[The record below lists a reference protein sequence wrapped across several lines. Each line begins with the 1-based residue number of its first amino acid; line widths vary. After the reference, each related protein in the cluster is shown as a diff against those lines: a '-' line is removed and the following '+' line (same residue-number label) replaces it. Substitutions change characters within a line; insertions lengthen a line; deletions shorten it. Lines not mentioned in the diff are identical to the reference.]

1 VIAIF
6 VSDHNL
12 IN

>member
-6 VSDHNL
+6 VNDHNL